1 MLSKKRNYNISYLL
15 QALGFTL
22 LPLFFTSTLKA
33 QARHVSYKATEV
45 KGKPPVID
53 GHLNDK
59 AWKSVPWGD
68 NFTQYEP
75 YNEVPPTQKT
85 AFKILYDNN
94 NLYVAIRAYD
104 TDPSKIERILSR
116 RDKTDGDWVAIGID
130 SYNDKLTGFVFSVN
144 AVGVKFDGKFTNDN
158 QMDATWN
165 PVWYV
170 KTSIDSLGWV
180 AEMRIPL
187 SQLRFAKVK
196 NHVWGLQFMRKIYRK
211 QELDLWSPQSK
222 EESGWVSHWGDLT
235 GIDNIH
241 PKKEVALTP
250 YVLGKLKTEEKQP
263 GNPFA
268 NGVIPGYS
276 VGLDG
281 KIAVTNDLTLNF
293 TVNPDF
299 GQVEADPSVVNL
311 SAFETYFPERRL
323 FFVEEN
329 NIFSFPLTI
338 GGGMFGRENL
348 FYSRRIG
355 RAPHNYPH
363 LSAGEYAKVP
373 EATRILGAFKL
384 SGKTRNG
391 WSIGVLESLTNNTKA
406 TIDSAGIR
414 SKQTIEPMTNYFNTR
429 IQKDINKGKTII
441 GGMVTATNRFIK
453 DSTLMYL
460 PTAAY
465 TGGVDFQNFWKDKAY
480 RLSAKVVGSS
490 IKGSTGAIIREQR
503 SSRRYYQKPDG
514 TRKLDTTLRILQGT
528 GASIEFAKI
537 GGSHWRYG
545 IRSSMLSP
553 GLEIN
558 DQGYMRI
565 ADIIKQSSWVSYILW
580 NPFSIFRSM
589 NIRLGQWSGFDFKGR
604 NTMAGINLNFN
615 TQFKNYWN
623 LNISIRRRGY
633 GLDRHELRGGPSI
646 KLPGN
651 RGFQIGIGTDSRKK
665 LSAGVNFNSGK
676 GYQHYGKS
684 MSLGLRISYRPLPA
698 LNLSLMPNYTK
709 SSKNFIYVT
718 TEKENGKNIYLVSAI
733 QKEML
738 SASLRVNFS
747 FTPDLSLEYW
757 GQPFLFSGDYSG
769 FKKVINPGQK
779 VFASQFHQYTA
790 GEITYDE
797 KNNQYLIDDNGD
809 GNVNFTLHNPDFS
822 VMEFRS
828 NMVLRWE
835 FVPGSTFFLVWSQG
849 KNGYSDNGT
858 FNFGSN
864 LEQLFKARTTNI
876 FLVKFS
882 YRFSM

>member
-1 MLSKKRNYNISYLL
+1 MARKINHHISFIFQL
-15 QALGFTL
+15 AAVIL
-22 LPLFFTSTLKA
+22 LPLFLVSTLSA
-33 QARHVSYKATEV
+33 QTRQVSYKAVEV

-59 AWKSVPWGD
+59 VWNLAPWGN

-75 YNEVPPTQKT
+75 YDGKAPSQKT

-104 TDPSKIERILSR
+104 TDPSKIEKILSR

-130 SYNDKLTGFVFSVN
+130 SYNDKLTGFVFSAN

-187 SQLRFAKVK
+187 SQLRFAKTK

-211 QELDLWSPQSK
+211 QEMDLWSPQSK
-222 EESGWVSHWGDLT
+222 EESGWVSHWGSLT

-241 PKKEVALTP
+241 PKKEVALSP
-250 YVLGKLKTEEKQP
+250 YVLGKLKTEEKQT

-268 NGVIPGYS
+268 TGISPGYS

-311 SAFETYFPERRL
+311 SAFETYFPERRP

-329 NIFSFPLTI
+329 NIFNFPLTV
-338 GGGMFGRENL
+338 GGGRFGRENL

-373 EATRILGAFKL
+373 EASRILGAFKL

-391 WSIGVLESLTNNTKA
+391 WSIGILESLTNNTKA
-406 TIDSAGIR
+406 TIDSAGVR
-414 SKQTIEPMTNYFNTR
+414 SKQTIEPLTNYFNTR

-441 GGMVTATNRFIK
+441 GGMVTTTNRFIK

-465 TGGVDFQNFWKDKAY
+465 TGGIDFQNFWKDKAY

-490 IKGSTGAIIREQR
+490 ISGSTEAITREQK
-503 SSRRYYQKPDG
+503 SSRRYYQKPDD

-528 GASIEFAKI
+528 GASVEFAKI
-537 GGSHWRYG
+537 GGSHWQYG

-565 ADIIKQSSWVSYILW
+565 ADMIKQSSWISYSLW
-580 NPFSIFRSM
+580 DPFSIFRSM
-589 NIRLGQWSGFDFKGR
+589 NMGLRQWSGFDFQGR
-604 NTMAGINLNFN
+604 NTFTGYNLNFN
-615 TQFKNYWN
+615 TQFENYWR
-623 LNISIRRRGY
+623 LNISIRGKGY
-633 GLDRHELRGGPSI
+633 ELDRHELRGGPSI
-646 KLPGN
+646 KLPG
-651 RGFQIGIGTDSRKK
+651 GHDFQIGIGTDSRKK

-676 GYQHYGKS
+676 GSQRYSKS
-684 MSLGLRISYRPLPA
+684 RDLRLRISYRPIPA
-698 LNLSLMPNYTK
+698 LNLSLMPNFSI
-709 SSKNFIYVT
+709 SSKAFIYVST
-718 TEKENGKNIYLVSAI
+718 KMENGKNIYLVSAI
-733 QKEML
+733 KKEVL

-757 GQPFLFSGDYSG
+757 GQPFLFSGDYYG
-769 FKKVINPGQK
+769 FKKVINPDQK
-779 VFASQFHQYTA
+779 VFTSQFHQYTA

-797 KNNQYLIDDNGD
+797 TNNQYLIDDNGD
-809 GNVNFTLHNPDFS
+809 GDVNFTLHNPDFS

-849 KNGYSDNGT
+849 KNSTSGNGA
-858 FNFGSN
+858 FNLGSN
-864 LEQLFKARTTNI
+864 LEQLMKTRANNI

>member
-1 MLSKKRNYNISYLL
+1 MLSKKRNHNFSYLL
-15 QALGFTL
+15 QAVGLTL
-22 LPLFFTSTLKA
+22 LPLFFASTLKA
-33 QARHVSYKATEV
+33 QTRRGSYKAVEI

-59 AWKSVPWGD
+59 VWKLAPWGD
-68 NFTQYEP
+68 HFTQFEP
-75 YNEVPPTQKT
+75 YNGKPPTQKT

-144 AVGVKFDGKFTNDN
+144 AVGVKFDGKFTNDDE
-158 QMDATWN
+158 MDATWN

-196 NHVWGLQFMRKIYRK
+196 NHVWGLQIMRKIYRK

-222 EESGWVSHWGDLT
+222 EVSGWVSHWGSLT
-235 GIDNIH
+235 GINNIH

-250 YVLGKLKTEEKQP
+250 YILGKLKTEEKQP

-268 NGVIPGYS
+268 TGITPGYS

-293 TVNPDF
+293 TINPDF

-311 SAFETYFPERRL
+311 TAFETYFPERRP
-323 FFVEEN
+323 FFVAEN
-329 NIFSFPLTI
+329 NIFNFPLI
-338 GGGMFGRENL
+338 VGGGRFSRENL

-355 RAPHNYPH
+355 RVPHNSPH

-384 SGKTRNG
+384 SGKTKNG

-406 TIDSAGIR
+406 TIDSAGVR
-414 SKQTIEPMTNYFNTR
+414 SKQTIEPMTNYFNAR

-453 DSTLMYL
+453 DSSLMYL

-465 TGGVDFQNFWKDKAY
+465 TGGIDFQTFWKDKAY
-480 RLSAKVVGSS
+480 RLSATAVGSS
-490 IKGSTGAIIREQR
+490 INGSTEAITHEQE

-528 GASIEFAKI
+528 GASVEFAKI
-537 GGSHWRYG
+537 GGSHWQYG
-545 IRSSMLSP
+545 VRGSMLSP
-553 GLEIN
+553 GLEVN

-565 ADIIKQSSWVSYILW
+565 ANIIKQSAWVNYILW
-580 NPFSIFRSM
+580 DPFSIFRSM
-589 NIRLGQWSGFDFKGR
+589 SIYLGQWSGFDFKGR
-604 NTMAGINLNFN
+604 NTITGYNLNLN

-623 LNISIRRRGY
+623 LNLGIHRGGY
-633 GLDRHELRGGPSI
+633 ELDRHELRGGPSI
-646 KLPGN
+646 KVPGRWN
-651 RGFQIGIGTDSRKK
+651 FGIGIGTDSRKK
-665 LSAGVNFNSGK
+665 LSAGVNFNLGK
-676 GYQHYGKS
+676 GDRHYSKS
-684 MSLGLRISYRPLPA
+684 MNFGLRIRYRPIPA
-698 LNLSLMPNYTK
+698 LSLSLMPNYSK
-709 SSKNFIYVT
+709 SSKDFIYVS
-718 TEKENGKNIYLVSAI
+718 TEKENGKNVYLVSGI
-733 QKEML
+733 QKETL

-747 FTPDLSLEYW
+747 FTPNLSLEYW

-769 FKKVINPGQK
+769 FKKVINPDQK
-779 VFASQFHQYTA
+779 IFASQFHQYTA
-790 GEITYDE
+790 SEITYD
-797 KNNQYLIDDNGD
+797 KTNNQYLIDDNDD
-809 GNVNFTLHNPDFS
+809 GNINFTLHNPDFS

-835 FVPGSTFFLVWSQG
+835 FVPGSTFFLVWSQ
-849 KNGYSDNGT
+849 NRNNNSENGT
-858 FNFGSN
+858 FNFGNN
-864 LEQLFKARTTNI
+864 LGQLFKTHATNI

>member
-1 MLSKKRNYNISYLL
+1 MTRERNHHTPFLL
-15 QALGFTL
+15 QIATVIPL
-22 LPLFFTSTLKA
+22 LLFLASTLSA
-33 QARHVSYKATEV
+33 QTRHVSYKAQEV
-45 KGKPPVID
+45 KGKPPVIN

-59 AWKSVPWGD
+59 AWQLAKWD
-68 NFTQYEP
+68 NDFTQYEP
-75 YNEVPPTQKT
+75 YDGKAPSQKT

-116 RDKTDGDWVAIGID
+116 RDKTDGDWVAVGID
-130 SYNDKLTGFVFSVN
+130 SYNDKLTGFVFSTN
-144 AVGVKFDGKFTNDN
+144 AVGVKFDGKFTNDDK
-158 QMDATWN
+158 MDVTWN

-170 KTSIDSLGWV
+170 KTSIDSLGWI

-187 SQLRFAKVK
+187 SQLRFAKAK
-196 NHVWGLQFMRKIYRK
+196 NHVWGLQVIRKIYRD
-211 QELDLWSPQSK
+211 QEMDLWSPQSK
-222 EESGWVSHWGDLT
+222 KESGWVSHWGSLT

-250 YVLGKLKTEEKQP
+250 YVLGKLKTDEKQA

-268 NGVIPGYS
+268 TGVSSGYS

-311 SAFETYFPERRL
+311 SAFETYFPERRP

-329 NIFSFPLTI
+329 NIFNFPLTV
-338 GGGMFGRENL
+338 GSGMFSRENL

-355 RAPHNYPH
+355 RAPHNYPD
-363 LSAGEYAKVP
+363 LSEGEYAKVP

-384 SGKTRNG
+384 SGKTEKG

-406 TIDSAGIR
+406 TIDSAGVR

-429 IQKDINKGKTII
+429 IQKDIHKGKTII

-460 PTAAY
+460 PSAAY
-465 TGGVDFQNFWKDKAY
+465 TGGIDFQTFWKDKTY

-490 IKGSTGAIIREQR
+490 LNGSTEAITREQE

-514 TRKLDTTLRILQGT
+514 TRKLDTTLQILQGT
-528 GASIEFAKI
+528 GASAEFARI
-537 GGSHWRYG
+537 GGHWQYG
-545 IRSSMLSP
+545 LRGSMLSP
-553 GLEIN
+553 GLEVN

-565 ADIIKQSSWVSYILW
+565 ADMIRQSAWVSYTLW
-580 NPFSIFRSM
+580 DPFSIFRNM
-589 NIRLGQWSGFDFKGR
+589 NINFAQWSAFDFKGR
-604 NTMAGINLNFN
+604 KTYTGYNLNLN

-633 GLDRHELRGGPSI
+633 ELDRHELRGGPSI
-646 KLPGN
+646 KIPGSWN
-651 RGFQIGIGTDSRKK
+651 FGMGVGTDGRKK
-665 LSAGVNFNSGK
+665 LSSGANISLGK
-676 GYQHYGKS
+676 GDRNYGKS
-684 MSLGLRISYRPLPA
+684 LNLTLRISYRPIPA
-698 LNLSLMPNYTK
+698 LNLSIIPNYRT
-709 SSKNFIYVT
+709 SSKDFIYVT
-718 TEKENGKNIYLVSAI
+718 TKMESGKDIYLVSSI
-733 QKEML
+733 QKEIL

-769 FKKVINPGQK
+769 FKKVVNPDQK
-779 VFASQFHQYTA
+779 DFTKQFHQYTA
-790 GEITYDE
+790 SEITYDE
-797 KNNQYLIDDNGD
+797 INNQYLIDDNGD
-809 GNVNFTLHNPDFS
+809 GNINFTLSNPDFS

-835 FVPGSTFFLVWSQG
+835 FVPGSTFFFVWSQG
-849 KNGYSDNGT
+849 KNSYSDNGT
-858 FNFGSN
+858 FNLGDN
-864 LEQLFKARTTNI
+864 INQLIKAHATNI

>member
-1 MLSKKRNYNISYLL
+1 MTRERNHHIPFLL
-15 QALGFTL
+15 QISVVILLL
-22 LPLFFTSTLKA
+22 LPVVSTLSA
-33 QARHVSYKATEV
+33 QTRHVSYKAQEV
-45 KGKPPVID
+45 KGKPPVIN

-59 AWKSVPWGD
+59 AWQLAKWEND
-68 NFTQYEP
+68 FTQYEP
-75 YNEVPPTQKT
+75 YDGKAPSQKT

-116 RDKTDGDWVAIGID
+116 RDKTDGDWVAVGID
-130 SYNDKLTGFVFSVN
+130 SYNDKLTGFIFSTN
-144 AVGVKFDGKFTNDN
+144 AVGVKFDGKFTNDD
-158 QMDATWN
+158 QMDVTWN

-187 SQLRFAKVK
+187 SQLRFAKAK
-196 NHVWGLQFMRKIYRK
+196 NHVWGLQVIRKIYRD
-211 QELDLWSPQSK
+211 QEMDLWSPQSK
-222 EESGWVSHWGDLT
+222 KESGWVSHWGSLT

-250 YVLGKLKTEEKQP
+250 YILGKLKTEEKQS

-268 NGVIPGYS
+268 TGVSSGYS

-311 SAFETYFPERRL
+311 SAFETYFPERRP

-329 NIFSFPLTI
+329 NIFSFPLTV
-338 GGGMFGRENL
+338 GGGRFSRENL

-355 RAPHNYPH
+355 RAPHNYPS
-363 LSAGEYAKVP
+363 LSEGEYAKVP
-373 EATRILGAFKL
+373 EATRIIGAFKL
-384 SGKTRNG
+384 SGKTEKG

-414 SKQTIEPMTNYFNTR
+414 SKQTIEPMTNYFNAR

-453 DSTLMYL
+453 DSSLMYL

-465 TGGVDFQNFWKDKAY
+465 TGGIDFQTFWKDKAY

-490 IKGSTGAIIREQR
+490 ISGSTEAIANEQE

-514 TRKLDTTLRILQGT
+514 TRRLDTTLRILQGT
-528 GASIEFAKI
+528 GSSFEFAKI
-537 GGSHWRYG
+537 GGSHWQYG
-545 IRSSMLSP
+545 LRGSMLSP
-553 GLEIN
+553 GLEVN

-565 ADIIKQSSWVSYILW
+565 ADMIRQSAWVSYKLW
-580 NPFSIFRSM
+580 DPFSIFRSM
-589 NIRLGQWSGFDFKGR
+589 NINFAQWSGFDFKGR
-604 NTMAGINLNFN
+604 NTFAGGNFNLN

-623 LNISIRRRGY
+623 LNVSIRRG
-633 GLDRHELRGGPSI
+633 GVELDRHELRGGPSI
-646 KLPGN
+646 KIPGSWN
-651 RGFQIGIGTDSRKK
+651 FQTGIGTDGRKK
-665 LSAGVNFNSGK
+665 LSAGINVNLGK
-676 GYQHYGKS
+676 GDQHYSKS
-684 MSLGLRISYRPLPA
+684 ASLGVRISYRPIAA
-698 LNLSLMPNYTK
+698 LNLSIVPNYSV
-709 SSKNFIYVT
+709 SSKDFIYVS
-718 TEKENGKNIYLVSAI
+718 TEKENGKDIYLVSGI
-733 QKEML
+733 QKEIL
-738 SASLRVNFS
+738 SASLRVNLS

-769 FKKVINPGQK
+769 FKRVINPDQK
-779 VFASQFHQYTA
+779 VFATQFHQYTA

-809 GNVNFTLHNPDFS
+809 GNINFTLSNPDFS

-835 FVPGSTFFLVWSQG
+835 FVPGSTFFFVWSQG
-849 KNGYSDNGT
+849 KNSYSNDGT
-858 FNFGSN
+858 FNLDNN
-864 LEQLFKARTTNI
+864 LGQLIRARATNI

>member
-1 MLSKKRNYNISYLL
+1 MLSEKRIYKISYLV
-15 QALGFTL
+15 QAVGLTIL
-22 LPLFFTSTLKA
+22 SLFFASTLKA
-33 QARHVSYKATEV
+33 QTRHVSYKATEL

-59 AWKSVPWGD
+59 AWMLAKWD
-68 NFTQYEP
+68 NDFTQFEP
-75 YNEVPPTQKT
+75 YDGKAPSQKT

-130 SYNDKLTGFVFSVN
+130 SYNDKLTGFVFSTN

-170 KTSIDSLGWV
+170 KTSIDSLGWI

-187 SQLRFAKVK
+187 SQLRFAKTK
-196 NHVWGLQFMRKIYRK
+196 NHVWGLQFIRKIYRE

-222 EESGWVSHWGDLT
+222 EESGWVSHWGSLT
-235 GIDNIH
+235 GINNIH

-250 YVLGKLKTEEKQP
+250 YLLGKLKAEEKQP
-263 GNPFA
+263 GNPFVT
-268 NGVIPGYS
+268 GVSPGYS

-311 SAFETYFPERRL
+311 SAFETYYPERRP

-329 NIFSFPLTI
+329 NIFNFPLTV
-338 GGGMFGRENL
+338 GGGRFSRENL

-355 RAPHNYPH
+355 RAPHNYPK

-391 WSIGVLESLTNNTKA
+391 WSIGVLESLTNNSKA
-406 TIDSAGIR
+406 TIDSAGVR
-414 SKQTIEPMTNYFNTR
+414 SKQTVEPMTNYFNTR

-453 DSTLMYL
+453 DSSLMYL

-465 TGGVDFQNFWKDKAY
+465 TGGIDFQTFWKDKAY
-480 RLSAKVVGSS
+480 RLSAKAVGSRL
-490 IKGSTGAIIREQR
+490 KGSMEAITRQQE

-528 GASIEFAKI
+528 SFSLELAKI
-537 GGSHWRYG
+537 GGSHWQYG
-545 IRSSMLSP
+545 IRGSMLSP
-553 GLEIN
+553 GLEVN

-565 ADIIKQSSWVSYILW
+565 ADMIRQSAWVSYILW
-580 NPFSIFRSM
+580 DPFSIFRTM
-589 NIRLGQWSGFDFKGR
+589 NINFAQWSGFDFKGR
-604 NTMAGINLNFN
+604 NTFTGGNFNFN
-615 TQFKNYWN
+615 TQFKDYWN
-623 LNISIRRRGY
+623 FNISIRRG
-633 GLDRHELRGGPSI
+633 GFELDRHELRGGPSI
-646 KLPGN
+646 KVPGSWN
-651 RGFQIGIGTDSRKK
+651 FQTGIGTDGRKK
-665 LSAGVNFNSGK
+665 LSAGIYFNLGK
-676 GYQHYGKS
+676 GDQHYSKS
-684 MSLGLRISYRPLPA
+684 ASLGVRISYRPIPA
-698 LNLSLMPNYTK
+698 LNLSLRPNYSK
-709 SSKNFIYVT
+709 SSKDFIYVS
-718 TEKENGKNIYLVSAI
+718 TEKENGKDVYLVSGI
-733 QKEML
+733 QKEIL
-738 SASLRVNFS
+738 SASLRVNLS

-757 GQPFLFSGDYSG
+757 GQPFLFSGNYYE
-769 FKKVINPGQK
+769 FKKVISPDQK
-779 VFASQFHQYTA
+779 VFTSQFYKYTA
-790 GEITYDE
+790 SEITYDE
-797 KNNQYLIDDNGD
+797 TNNQYLIDDNSD
-809 GNVNFTLHNPDFS
+809 GNINFTLPNPDFS

-849 KNGYSDNGT
+849 KNSHSDNGV
-858 FNFGSN
+858 FNLSN
-864 LEQLFKARTTNI
+864 NFDQLVKAHATNI
-876 FLVKFS
+876 FLIKFS

>member
-1 MLSKKRNYNISYLL
+1 MISERNHHIPFLL
-15 QALGFTL
+15 QIAAVIL
-22 LPLFFTSTLKA
+22 LLLFLVSTLSA
-33 QARHVSYKATEV
+33 QTRHVSYKAVEV

-53 GHLNDK
+53 GLLNDK
-59 AWKSVPWGD
+59 VWDLAPWGD

-75 YNEVPPTQKT
+75 YDGKAPSQKT

-104 TDPSKIERILSR
+104 TDPSKIEKILSR

-130 SYNDKLTGFVFSVN
+130 SYNDKLTGFVFSTN
-144 AVGVKFDGKFTNDN
+144 AVGVKFDGKFTNDD
-158 QMDATWN
+158 QMDVTWN

-187 SQLRFAKVK
+187 SQLRFAKAK
-196 NHVWGLQFMRKIYRK
+196 NHVWGLQVIRKIYRD
-211 QELDLWSPQSK
+211 QEMDLWSPQSK
-222 EESGWVSHWGDLT
+222 KESGWVSHWGSLT

-268 NGVIPGYS
+268 TGVSPGFS

-311 SAFETYFPERRL
+311 SAFETYFPERRP

-329 NIFSFPLTI
+329 NIFSFPLTV
-338 GGGMFGRENL
+338 GGGRFSRENL

-355 RAPHNYPH
+355 RAPHNQPD
-363 LSAGEYAKVP
+363 LSTGEYAKVP
-373 EATRILGAFKL
+373 EATRIIGAFKL
-384 SGKTRNG
+384 SGKTEKG

-453 DSTLMYL
+453 DSSLMYL

-465 TGGVDFQNFWKDKAY
+465 TGGIDFQTFWKDKAY
-480 RLSAKVVGSS
+480 RLSAQVVGSS
-490 IKGSTGAIIREQR
+490 ISGSMEAITNEQE

-514 TRKLDTTLRILQGT
+514 TRRLDTTLRILQGT
-528 GASIEFAKI
+528 GSSFEFAKI
-537 GGSHWRYG
+537 GGSHWQYG
-545 IRSSMLSP
+545 IRGSMLSP
-553 GLEIN
+553 GLEVN

-565 ADIIKQSSWVSYILW
+565 ADMIKQSAWVSYKLW
-580 NPFSIFRSM
+580 DPFSIFRSM
-589 NIRLGQWSGFDFKGR
+589 NIKISQWSGFDFKGR
-604 NTMAGINLNFN
+604 NTMAGVSLNFN

-623 LNISIRRRGY
+623 VNINIRRRGY
-633 GLDRHELRGGPSI
+633 ELDRHELRGGPSI

-651 RGFQIGIGTDSRKK
+651 QGFQIGIGTDSRKK
-665 LSAGVNFNSGK
+665 LSAGVNFSLGK
-676 GYQHYGKS
+676 GDQRYSKS
-684 MSLGLRISYRPLPA
+684 ASLGVRISYRPFAA
-698 LNLSLMPNYTK
+698 LNLSIMPNYSR
-709 SSKNFIYVT
+709 SSKDFIYVST
-718 TEKENGKNIYLVSAI
+718 KMENGKNIYLVSAI
-733 QKEML
+733 QKEIL

-757 GQPFLFSGDYSG
+757 GQPFFFSGDYSG
-769 FKKVINPGQK
+769 FKKVINPDQK
-779 VFASQFHQYTA
+779 VFTTQFHQYTA
-790 GEITYDE
+790 SEITYDE

-809 GNVNFTLHNPDFS
+809 GNINFTLSNPDFS

-835 FVPGSTFFLVWSQG
+835 FVPGSTFFFVWSQG
-849 KNGYSDNGT
+849 KNSYSDDGT
-858 FNFGSN
+858 FNLSN
-864 LEQLFKARTTNI
+864 NIGQLIKAHATNI